1 MLPCR
6 TRRAAGLAGALAL
19 VMLLSALPTPA
30 SASPFLQASGLAQPV
45 PVPLPAVLTLPWA
58 ERAGYNETVVAD
70 ATDVAALTGPVDLE
84 LSLTPSTSA
93 FFQSPSSG
101 GQGLTTAEIAS
112 QYGVSQTESV
122 QLAAYFAA
130 NGLRVAGVSPDRL
143 SMSVQG
149 SAGAVGEAF
158 GTPLESGALNG
169 ATVTFPLDP
178 PRLPAPFES
187 WVDAVSGLA
196 SGTHRFL
203 LPLVRDSARA
213 AQGSPSTIS
222 PNDAREIYDV
232 NGLVNLSGTSHW
244 AAGEGIAVVLW
255 GSGYSPQDLSNFWSQ
270 DYPSQF
276 PVPSVVA
283 YPVNNAPYPSAA
295 SVNDPSNSTQ
305 EMSLDIE
312 WSASQAPGA
321 TIDAVYAPDGPA
333 SAGYSPSDSD
343 MEDAI
348 NEAINSIPGVTVVSM
363 SFASSDGA
371 DPPFEATLEQ
381 LFAEAGQHGITVI
394 AASGDNGGAAHGQN
408 GGCGG
413 GADPQYPAASPYV
426 LAVGGTAPEL
436 ATNALGGVTGLSSEP
451 AWDGSG
457 GGYAS
462 DFAAPSW
469 QTVGSAAGP
478 IASNGSHR
486 GIPDVAGPAA
496 QNMFYFNSA
505 TAYGSGTSFAAPMWA
520 GLVAEMD
527 AVRGRSLGF
536 IDNRIYALE
545 AASAGA
551 SSTGLVDITNGAN
564 CVTPATVGWDAATGW
579 GSPRADALFEHLAG
593 TYADLALT
601 ASTGS
606 VPPGGSVT
614 LTFQVT
620 NASSR
625 QAIPDVP
632 VTLAASGTF
641 PGPCTGSLTS
651 ANATTNASGGGSSTI
666 TVPSCYLGSSVS
678 ISATV
683 DARGFIGEN
692 STSVSVNLLGLA
704 GLVAISETFP
714 YNVILFAVIIGTA
727 TVLGLWLG
735 GRRTR
740 RRAARRAP
748 AATTSAAAPP
758 PPPAL
763 RTPPPRPIVPSSP
776 PPPPA
781 PVAPA
786 TPAPSITAP
795 APEGDAAGPGPPGPG
810 A

>member
-1 MLPCR
+1 MAC
-6 TRRAAGLAGALAL
+6 ALAL
-19 VMLLSALPTPA
+19 VMSLSALPGLSA
-30 SASPFLQASGLAQPV
+30 ASPLRAGSGVAGSAPSGL
-45 PVPLPAVLTLPWA
+45 PAILTLPWA
-58 ERAGYNETVVAD
+58 ERAGYNGTIVAD
-70 ATDVAALTGPVDLE
+70 ATDVVARTGPVDVE
-84 LSLTPSTSA
+84 LSLTPS
-93 FFQSPSSG
+93 SSLFYQPLVSG
-101 GQGLTTAEIAS
+101 AGGLTTAEIAS
-112 QYGVSQTESV
+112 LYGTSSSAYAR
-122 QLAAYFAA
+122 LAAYFVA
-130 NGLRVAGVSPDRL
+130 NGLHVGPAPPDRL
-143 SMSVQG
+143 SMAVQG
-149 SAGAVGEAF
+149 SAGDLAQAF
-158 GTPLESGALNG
+158 GTPLVRGELDG
-169 ATVTFPLDP
+169 ATVSFPLDP
-178 PRLPAPFES
+178 PRLPAPFET

-203 LPLVRDSARA
+203 LPLVQDAARS
-213 AQGSPSTIS
+213 AQGSPSTIT
-222 PNDAREIYDV
+222 PNDARKIYDGD
-232 NGLVNLSGTSHW
+232 GLVNLSGISHW
-244 AAGEGIAVVLW
+244 ASGEGIAVVLW

-270 DYPSQF
+270 DYPSEF
-276 PVPSVVA
+276 PIPNVVA
-283 YPVNNAPYPSAA
+283 YPVDGAPYPSAA

-333 SAGYSPSDSD
+333 SGGYSPSDTD
-343 MEDAI
+343 MENAI
-348 NEAINSIPGVTVVSM
+348 NEAITSIPGVTVVTM
-363 SFASSDGA
+363 SFASSDGG

-394 AASGDNGGAAHGQN
+394 AASGDDGGTAHGQN

-413 GADPQYPAASPYV
+413 GRDPQYPAASPYV

-436 ATNALGGVTGLSSEP
+436 STNALGGVTGLSSEP

-478 IASNGSHR
+478 ISANGSHR

-496 QNMFYFNSA
+496 QNMFYFDGA

-527 AVRGRSLGF
+527 AVRGRPLGF

-545 AASAGA
+545 AASAGT
-551 SSTGLVDITNGAN
+551 STVGLVDITDGAN

-579 GSPRADALFEHLAG
+579 GTPRADALFEHLAG
-593 TYADLALT
+593 TFADVALT
-601 ASTGS
+601 TSTGS

-620 NASSR
+620 NASSH
-625 QAIPDVP
+625 QAIPNVP
-632 VTLAASGTF
+632 VAVSVSGTF

-651 ANATTNASGGGSSTI
+651 ANTTTNASGGGSSTI

-692 STSVSVNLLGLA
+692 STDVSVNLLGLA

-714 YNVILFAVIIGTA
+714 YNVIFFALIIGTA

-740 RRAARRAP
+740 RRSARPAPPVATAAAGPPRPPAWRPWTPPPQAP
-748 AATTSAAAPP
+748 ASPRSAPVVPATPTPPPAAPP
-758 PPPAL
+758 P
-763 RTPPPRPIVPSSP
+763 
-776 PPPPA
+776 
-781 PVAPA
+781 
-786 TPAPSITAP
+786 TAP
-795 APEGDAAGPGPPGPG
+795 AADPAPTGPG